1 MRIVMQCFFSPL
13 AEVDLEEIGDY
24 IARDNP
30 TRAVTFIREI
40 RDLCRKI
47 TATPEAFPLR
57 SDLGENIRIVPFRR
71 YLIFFTTNTDSV
83 RIERILHGA
92 RDIPSLFDA

>member
-1 MRIVMQCFFSPL
+1 MQCLFSPR
-13 AEVDLEEIGDY
+13 AEADLEEIGDY

-40 RDLCRKI
+40 RELCQNI
-47 TATPEAFPLR
+47 TAVPEGNLLR
-57 SDLGENIRIVPFRR
+57 PDLGEGIRMAPFRR
-71 YLIFFTTNTDSV
+71 YLVFYTVGTDSV

-92 RDIPSLFDA
+92 RDIPNLFHA